1 LISSGNEIITDS
13 NDMTLTLMEDWSNG
27 FN

>member
-1 LISSGNEIITDS
+1 LISSENEIIIDS
-13 NDMTLTLMEDWSNG
+13 NDMTLTLMEDWSNE